1 MIDTVAKPVVKDKFW
16 IVERDGAKCATI
28 QAIDEDGGYAYVHDD
43 QREVF
48 PSIKLLSNKYNI
60 VFAKAEKKKVVHEDN
75 IWGFPTGGK
84 HYNALF
90 DVQRYLPIYTKI
102 KDSKSY
108 FGAGYYAV
116 KLDGNWSQHL
126 CPKLIMLNRYE
137 YCGPFST
144 QEAAQREVD
153 ERNK

>member
-1 MIDTVAKPVVKDKFW
+1 MIDTIAKPVVKDKFW
-16 IVERDGAKCATI
+16 IVERNGDKCATI
-28 QAIDEDGGYAYVHDD
+28 QAIDEDGGYAYVHDN
-43 QREVF
+43 QREIF
-48 PSIKLLSNKYNI
+48 PSIKLLSKKYNI
-60 VFAKAEKKKVVHEDN
+60 VFEKAERKKINTENN
-75 IWGFPTGGK
+75 IYGFPTSGK

-90 DVQRYLPIYTKI
+90 DVQRYLPIFTKT
-102 KDSKSY
+102 KVSKSY

-116 KLDGNWSQHL
+116 KLNSTWVRQY

-144 QEAAQREVD
+144 QESAQREVD